1 MPKRSKEDT
10 EITIQKIMDAVVD
23 QLLRLGYDK
32 MSYTTLSQQT
42 GVSRTGISHHFP
54 KKTDFTAALDGRI
67 FKMFIEHLEFEKGLD
82 AFSQSWIKAL
92 EDSEFLA
99 ILRLLFHHIV
109 TSESAHEFAANSL
122 CDGISPHKSLSSVL
136 FPAPFG
142 PNNAVTSPAR
152 ISMLMS
158 SSTTRWPY
166 FIEIFRPDKTT

>member
-42 GVSRTGISHHFP
+42 GISRTGISHHFP

-67 FKMFIEHLEFEKGLD
+67 FKMFIEHLEFDKGLS

-92 EDSEFLA
+92 EDAEFLA

-109 TSESAHEFAANSL
+109 TAENAQEFAANGIDRLYKMVESQFGAGGDKELEWLIGRSL
-122 CDGISPHKSLSSVL
+122 IP
-136 FPAPFG
+136 
-142 PNNAVTSPAR
+142 
-152 ISMLMS
+152 MS
-158 SSTTRWPY
+158 Q
-166 FIEIFRPDKTT
+166 

>member
-42 GVSRTGISHHFP
+42 GISRTGISHHFP

-67 FKMFIEHLEFEKGLD
+67 FKMFIEHLEFDKGLS

-92 EDSEFLA
+92 EDAEFLA

-109 TSESAHEFAANSL
+109 TAENAQEFAANGIERLYKMVESQFGAGGDKELEWLIGRSL
-122 CDGISPHKSLSSVL
+122 IQ
-136 FPAPFG
+136 
-142 PNNAVTSPAR
+142 
-152 ISMLMS
+152 MS
-158 SSTTRWPY
+158 
-166 FIEIFRPDKTT
+166 K

>member
-10 EITIQKIMDAVVD
+10 EITIQKIMDAVID

-42 GVSRTGISHHFP
+42 GISRTGISHHFP

-67 FKMFIEHLEFEKGLD
+67 FKMFIEHLEFDKGLS

-92 EDSEFLA
+92 EDAEFLA

-109 TSESAHEFAANSL
+109 TAENAQEFAANGIDRLYKMVESQFGAGGDKDLAWLIGRSL
-122 CDGISPHKSLSSVL
+122 IQM
-136 FPAPFG
+136 
-142 PNNAVTSPAR
+142 
-152 ISMLMS
+152 SM
-158 SSTTRWPY
+158 
-166 FIEIFRPDKTT
+166 

>member
-42 GVSRTGISHHFP
+42 GISRTGISHHFP

-67 FKMFIEHLEFEKGLD
+67 FKMFIEHLEFDKGLS

-92 EDSEFLA
+92 EDAEFLA

-109 TSESAHEFAANSL
+109 TAENAQEFAANGINRLYKMVESQFGAGGDKELEWLIGRSL
-122 CDGISPHKSLSSVL
+122 IQ
-136 FPAPFG
+136 
-142 PNNAVTSPAR
+142 
-152 ISMLMS
+152 MS
-158 SSTTRWPY
+158 
-166 FIEIFRPDKTT
+166 K

>member
-67 FKMFIEHLEFEKGLD
+67 FKMFVEHLNFDNSLQD
-82 AFSQSWIKAL
+82 FSDSWVKAL
-92 EDSEFLA
+92 DNAEFLA

-109 TSESAHEFAANSL
+109 TSQSTHEFAMN
-122 CDGISPHKSLSSVL
+122 GIERLYKTTDAQFGADSAKELEWLIGKSLVRM
-136 FPAPFG
+136 A
-142 PNNAVTSPAR
+142 
-152 ISMLMS
+152 
-158 SSTTRWPY
+158 
-166 FIEIFRPDKTT
+166 K

>member
-67 FKMFIEHLEFEKGLD
+67 FKMFVEHVEFNKGLEE
-82 AFSQSWIKAL
+82 FSSSWIAAL
-92 EDSEFLA
+92 DSEEFLA

-109 TSESAHEFAANSL
+109 TSQSTHEFASN
-122 CDGISPHKSLSSVL
+122 GIDRLYKMTESQFGEGSAKELEWLIGKSIIRM
-136 FPAPFG
+136 AQ
-142 PNNAVTSPAR
+142 
-152 ISMLMS
+152 
-158 SSTTRWPY
+158 
-166 FIEIFRPDKTT
+166 

>member
-32 MSYTTLSQQT
+32 MSYTTISQQT

-67 FKMFIEHLEFEKGLD
+67 FKMFVEHVDFDNGLS
-82 AFSQSWIKAL
+82 AFSDSWIAAL
-92 EDSEFLA
+92 DNDEFRA

-109 TSESAHEFAANSL
+109 TSQKTQEFAAN
-122 CDGISPHKSLSSVL
+122 GIERLYTMTTAQFGPESEKELEWLIGKSLVRM
-136 FPAPFG
+136 A
-142 PNNAVTSPAR
+142 
-152 ISMLMS
+152 
-158 SSTTRWPY
+158 
-166 FIEIFRPDKTT
+166 

>member
-67 FKMFIEHLEFEKGLD
+67 FKMFVEHLEFD
-82 AFSQSWIKAL
+82 ASLNEFADSWIKAL
-92 EDSEFLA
+92 DNSEFLA

-109 TSESAHEFAANSL
+109 TSENAHEFAAN
-122 CDGISPHKSLSSVL
+122 GIERLYKAVEAKFGHDSDVKLEWLIGKSLIKM
-136 FPAPFG
+136 A
-142 PNNAVTSPAR
+142 N
-152 ISMLMS
+152 
-158 SSTTRWPY
+158 
-166 FIEIFRPDKTT
+166 

>member
-42 GVSRTGISHHFP
+42 GISRTGISHHFP

-67 FKMFIEHLEFEKGLD
+67 FKMFIEHLEFDKGLS

-92 EDSEFLA
+92 EEAEFLA

-109 TSESAHEFAANSL
+109 TAENAQEFAANGIDRLYKMVESQFGAGGDKELEWLIGRSL
-122 CDGISPHKSLSSVL
+122 IQ
-136 FPAPFG
+136 
-142 PNNAVTSPAR
+142 
-152 ISMLMS
+152 MS
-158 SSTTRWPY
+158 
-166 FIEIFRPDKTT
+166 K

>member
-54 KKTDFTAALDGRI
+54 KKTDFSAALDGRI
-67 FKMFIEHLEFEKGLD
+67 FKMFVEHVDFENGVEEFSSSWVASLENE
-82 AFSQSWIKAL
+82 
-92 EDSEFLA
+92 EFRA

-109 TSESAHEFAANSL
+109 TSQNTHEFAKN
-122 CDGISPHKSLSSVL
+122 GINRLYKVVETQFGKESQKELEWLIGKSLFSLV
-136 FPAPFG
+136 
-142 PNNAVTSPAR
+142 
-152 ISMLMS
+152 
-158 SSTTRWPY
+158 
-166 FIEIFRPDKTT
+166 